1 MDGDKAAK
9 NEADTGKA
17 TKLDYH
23 DFVSFSEGTLKQTLE
38 TIKASGEDG

>member
-9 NEADTGKA
+9 NEAASGRA

-38 TIKASGEDG
+38 AIKSSGEDG